1 MSDEKLKEVYYQL
14 DHLWTG
20 GKAIRELPKISS
32 IPEKEDVKS
41 WLEKQTLWHF
51 HKRSH
56 KELKHLNIRWQNL
69 MSSIRLICVVYTSQC
84 LRRKRIPVHIGR
96 C

>member
-1 MSDEKLKEVYYQL
+1 MTDEKLKEVYYQL

-41 WLEKQTLWHF
+41 
-51 HKRSH
+51 
-56 KELKHLNIRWQNL
+56 
-69 MSSIRLICVVYTSQC
+69 
-84 LRRKRIPVHIGR
+84 
-96 C
+96 